1 MGNLMDALQI
11 GAAHRPG
18 QAVHGRVHAE
28 CARPHRR
35 REVLPTH
42 RRHAAALHLYLNS
55 GRAALHLRLLLP
67 VYLLVQAPPPPQ
79 QGEPVARL
87 HGLDPG
93 HVHDVLLLWGDAD
106 SYRRREPF
114 QLRRRRPRSGQL
126 LEAAPRRDAG
136 CGARGPPPGTRC
148 RDYWITERKF
158 AARDGSKRKK
168 KKRTGEGYFKQVS
181 EKLVT
186 YH

>member
-1 MGNLMDALQI
+1 MIDERRLTTEEKALKVNLTADIYGCFAEI

-67 VYLLVQAPPPPQ
+67 VYLLV
-79 QGEPVARL
+79 
-87 HGLDPG
+87 
-93 HVHDVLLLWGDAD
+93 
-106 SYRRREPF
+106 
-114 QLRRRRPRSGQL
+114 
-126 LEAAPRRDAG
+126 RDRAE
-136 CGARGPPPGTRC
+136 
-148 RDYWITERKF
+148 I
-158 AARDGSKRKK
+158 
-168 KKRTGEGYFKQVS
+168 KQ
-181 EKLVT
+181 
-186 YH
+186 